1 MVYHNVNGKNLIY
14 RDKPE
19 YLGSVRISNSQIL
32 DKWLT
37 KNGVRYTYRNK
48 KLA

>member
-19 YLGSVRISNSQIL
+19 YLGSARVSKFQIL

-37 KNGVRYTYRNK
+37 KNGVRYTYRNQ